1 MTKTKEPIRKT
12 VYLEEQLVSCA
23 ETLFK
28 QAEVDSFSAFV
39 KKAIE
44 AYISKLIFSKNSDI
58 LSKEIRKA
66 IREEIYP
73 TNLRLSKGLYKYAI
87 ELDLLAQMVAY
98 RTDYEYGEID
108 WMRNEARKHVAQN
121 RGMVDVDAIINR
133 INEEEN
139 DD

>member
-1 MTKTKEPIRKT
+1 MAIKSP
-12 VYLEEQLVSCA
+12 
-23 ETLFK
+23 
-28 QAEVDSFSAFV
+28 SF
-39 KKAIE
+39 
-44 AYISKLIFSKNSDI
+44 ISKLIFSKNSDI

-121 RGMVDVDAIINR
+121 RGLVDVDAIINR

-139 DD
+139 ED

>member
-23 ETLFK
+23 ESLFK

-73 TNLRLSKGLYKYAI
+73 TNLRLSKGLYK
-87 ELDLLAQMVAY
+87 
-98 RTDYEYGEID
+98 
-108 WMRNEARKHVAQN
+108 
-121 RGMVDVDAIINR
+121 
-133 INEEEN
+133 
-139 DD
+139 

>member
-1 MTKTKEPIRKT
+1 MTKTKEPVRKT
-12 VYLEEQLVSCA
+12 VYLEEQLVSSA

-39 KKAIE
+39 KKALE
-44 AYISKLIFSKNSDI
+44 AYIAKLIFSKNSDI

-139 DD
+139 ED